1 MNKKK
6 LLHKLTYYL
15 IRASIFLFSLLP
27 FKVVKGVARIFGWL
41 LAYCIPYRKKVIQNN
56 LSKALPNADPLKIKE
71 ITINYYQH
79 LSDLLFETIKGIS
92 LKKTQLKDNF
102 VCTNPE
108 IFTPYITNGQS
119 CLLIGS
125 HYNNW
130 ELGCMVFP
138 LWVAHPT
145 YTVYK
150 PMSNP
155 YMDTYFNSWRS
166 KWGMYMV
173 PMTQIGR
180 TLIEK
185 RDEASIFLF
194 VADQSPASTKHA
206 IWVNFFDRQTPF
218 IHGVE
223 RIARKTNYPIF
234 YFSIKKRQW
243 GKYEFTIKQI
253 PFDNK
258 GSYGDLTKEYARI
271 LEQEIKNKPEK
282 WLWSHKRWKRAEQI
296 I

>member
-1 MNKKK
+1 MC
-6 LLHKLTYYL
+6 
-15 IRASIFLFSLLP
+15 IRD
-27 FKVVKGVARIFGWL
+27 R
-41 LAYCIPYRKKVIQNN
+41 
-56 LSKALPNADPLKIKE
+56 
-71 ITINYYQH
+71 
-79 LSDLLFETIKGIS
+79 
-92 LKKTQLKDNF
+92 
-102 VCTNPE
+102 
-108 IFTPYITNGQS
+108 
-119 CLLIGS
+119 
-125 HYNNW
+125 
-130 ELGCMVFP
+130 
-138 LWVAHPT
+138 
-145 YTVYK
+145 
-150 PMSNP
+150 
-155 YMDTYFNSWRS
+155 
-166 KWGMYMV
+166 
-173 PMTQIGR
+173 
-180 TLIEK
+180 
-185 RDEASIFLF
+185 F